1 MKILLRQLILI
12 NYLLY
17 KINILQNSDWSWV
30 TKCCFCDKN
39 LANSVLI
46 ETFNLNVV

>member
-1 MKILLRQLILI
+1 MKNRIEELTVSTD
-12 NYLLY
+12 

-30 TKCCFCDKN
+30 TKLCFCDKK